1 MPWWLWILV
10 GFALLLAELA
20 VPSDFF
26 LFFFGL
32 SAVLVGAGMGLG
44 LVGPSWAPWGAFAV
58 LTIASLLLLRRPLRE
73 WLGRPASSG
82 MGDRMVGEMAR
93 LTHRLLPGEIGKAE
107 LRGSV
112 WSVRS
117 RATVPLE
124 AGHLVRVERIEGL
137 TLWVVAEGTA
147 GS

>member
-1 MPWWLWILV
+1 MPWWLWILI
-10 GFALLLAELA
+10 GFGLLLAELA

-32 SAVLVGAGMGLG
+32 SAVLVGAGMGAG
-44 LVGPSWAPWGAFAV
+44 LFASEPASWAAFAV
-58 LTIASLLLLRRPLRE
+58 LAIVFLLVLRRPLRE

-82 MGDRMVGEMAR
+82 MGDRMVGERAR
-93 LTHRLLPGEIGKAE
+93 LTQRLLPGEIGQAE

-117 RATVPLE
+117 RTTVPLE
-124 AGHLVRVERIEGL
+124 AGVLVLVERVEGL

-147 GS
+147 GA

>member
-10 GFALLLAELA
+10 GFGLLLAELA

-32 SAVLVGAGMGLG
+32 SAVLVGAGMGAGL
-44 LVGPSWAPWGAFAV
+44 LVGEPAPWAAFGV
-58 LTIASLLLLRRPLRE
+58 IAIVSLLLLRRPLRE
-73 WLGRPASSG
+73 WLGPPASTG
-82 MGDRMVGEMAR
+82 MGDRMVGESAR
-93 LTHRLLPGEIGKAE
+93 LMQPLLPGEVGKAE
-107 LRGSV
+107 LRGTV

-117 RATVPLE
+117 RTAVPLE
-124 AGHLVRVERIEGL
+124 AGHLVRVERVEGL
-137 TLWVVAEGTA
+137 TLWVMPEASA